1 MKKLYYSCFLAACLL
16 VTLLSCKKT
25 DVKKLSLGEWN
36 PNLAVPLA
44 HSTFD
49 VYDIFAHTNAED
61 LVVIDPNTGLL
72 ALVYKSDIA
81 TLNGNQYVSINNFSE
96 NKSLSLSALGGTT
109 SPSFSSTLSH
119 SGNEEIDFAF
129 DNSAQIKEFK
139 FDDGDLSFNI
149 SSTFRHPVTISFS
162 VPSLKKNG
170 VIFNKTINVNA
181 SSGTASTA
189 TVYED
194 LTGYIADLTLGNTTS
209 NKLNVN
215 YQVTVNGNGNAV
227 SATDQIN
234 IEFDFSSLKMDYAKG
249 FFGTRNLAIPSDSVL
264 LKVFQYSDEG
274 HFELVNPEIRF
285 YLTNSFG
292 LPVNLNIN
300 QVKTININSG
310 QVLNLLGYS
319 QQHLLNYPSIMGDSS
334 LTTIVFNKTNTTNLE
349 QVVSPA
355 PKYVTFDANAV
366 ANPGGNTGIDN
377 FVTKDSRL
385 KAQCEVELPL
395 HGLAHSFKLRDTVN
409 FSTPTEA
416 ENLRSVMFR
425 LIIDNGFPINVL
437 AKLRFLDENYQ
448 EVFTYS
454 NDQLL
459 LIDSAPV
466 DGNGK
471 VIANK
476 KKITD
481 IKLNENQIQ
490 LLNHVKY
497 IEIQAEAN
505 TLDFASGKHIKIY
518 ESYKLNLKLSG
529 QFEGK
534 F

>member
-1 MKKLYYSCFLAACLL
+1 MKKIYFSYLWAACLL
-16 VTLLSCKKT
+16 VALLSCKKT

-49 VYDIFAHTNAED
+49 VYDVFAHTNAED

-81 TLNGNQYVSINNFSE
+81 TLNGNQYVSINDFSE
-96 NKSLSLSALGGTT
+96 SKNLSLSTLGGTV
-109 SPSFSSTLSH
+109 SPSFSSTFSH
-119 SGNEEIDFAF
+119 SGNEEIDFSF

-139 FDDGDLSFNI
+139 FDDGDLFFNI

-170 VIFNKTINVNA
+170 VMFSKTINVNA
-181 SSGTASTA
+181 ASGSASTA
-189 TVYED
+189 TLYED
-194 LTGYIADLTLGNTTS
+194 LAGYVADLTLGNTTS
-209 NKLNVN
+209 NKLQVN
-215 YQVTVNGNGNAV
+215 YQITVNGNGNPV
-227 SATDQIN
+227 LTTDQISLD
-234 IEFDFSSLKMDYAKG
+234 FGFSSLKMDYAKG
-249 FFGTRNLAIPSDSVL
+249 FFGTRSLVVPSDSVL

-274 HFELVNPEIRF
+274 YFELVDPEIRF

-292 LPVNLNIN
+292 LPISLNIN
-300 QVKTININSG
+300 QIRTININNG

-319 QQHLLNYPSIMGDSS
+319 QQHLLNYPSVMGDSS
-334 LTTIVFNKTNTTNLE
+334 LTTIVFTKNNTTNLE

-366 ANPGGNTGIDN
+366 ANPNGNTGVDN
-377 FVTKDSRL
+377 FVTKNSRL
-385 KAQCEVELPL
+385 KAYCEVELPL

-416 ENLRSVMFR
+416 ENLKSVMFR

-459 LIDSAPV
+459 LADAAPV

-471 VIANK
+471 VTSNK

-481 IKLNENQIQ
+481 LKLSENQIQ
-490 LLNHVKY
+490 LLDHVKY
-497 IEIQAEAN
+497 IELQAEAN